1 MTKLAVVNIGDAFKL
16 GSDSIETKSGYE
28 NINSLVSI
36 FLNNAYIVA
45 GIVILFLVIGG
56 GLMMIANPGNPEK
69 QEQGKKA
76 VTAAIAG
83 FLIIFCSYWII
94 QIIQV
99 LTGLQILNTNL

>member
-1 MTKLAVVNIGDAFKL
+1 
-16 GSDSIETKSGYE
+16 
-28 NINSLVSI
+28 
-36 FLNNAYIVA
+36 
-45 GIVILFLVIGG
+45 
-56 GLMMIANPGNPEK
+56 MMIANPGNPEK